1 MADKNDK
8 EVIKIPYLVHEGDM
22 ARQERTIK
30 RLWILCIILVVLL
43 AGSNAFWFY
52 HESQFEEVVET
63 TQEVTQENSDGVNN
77 FVGGN
82 GVITNGE
89 TDSQD

>member
-1 MADKNDK
+1 MNDYRT
-8 EVIKIPYLVHEGDM
+8 ITIPYLVHESDM

-30 RLWILCIILVVLL
+30 RLWVLCIILILLL

-52 HESQFEEVVET
+52 YESQFEEVIET
-63 TQEVTQENSDGVNN
+63 TQEVTQENSDGINN
-77 FVGGN
+77 FVGGD

-89 TDSQD
+89 ADGQN

>member
-1 MADKNDK
+1 MSDDK
-8 EVIKIPYLVHEGDM
+8 IIMIPYLSHEGDM

-30 RLWILCIILVVLL
+30 RLWILCIILILLL

-52 HESQFEEVVET
+52 YESQFEEVVET
-63 TQEVTQENSDGVNN
+63 TQEVTQENSDGINN
-77 FVGGN
+77 FVGGD

-89 TDSQD
+89 TNSQN

>member
-1 MADKNDK
+1 MNDYRT
-8 EVIKIPYLVHEGDM
+8 INIPYLVHESDM

-30 RLWILCIILVVLL
+30 RLWVLCIILILLL

-52 HESQFEEVVET
+52 YESQFEEVVET

-77 FVGGN
+77 FVGGD

-89 TDSQD
+89 TDGQN

>member
-8 EVIKIPYLVHEGDM
+8 DVITIPYLVHEGDM

-30 RLWILCIILVVLL
+30 RLWILCIVLVVLL

-52 HESQFEEVVET
+52 YESQFEEVVET

>member
-1 MADKNDK
+1 MNDYRT
-8 EVIKIPYLVHEGDM
+8 ITIPYLVHESDM

-30 RLWILCIILVVLL
+30 RLWVLCIILILLL

-52 HESQFEEVVET
+52 YESQFEEVVET
-63 TQEVTQENSDGVNN
+63 TQEVTQENSDGINN
-77 FVGGN
+77 FVGGD

-89 TDSQD
+89 ADGQN